1 MQKIKSKRTRKNNFL
16 WNNLPT
22 SVNRG
27 YCHVHDDINFNLVEP
42 NEEEKCIFFYKY
54 NQFLNDSLTFKVEP
68 MFSTSISW
76 FFTNR

>member
-1 MQKIKSKRTRKNNFL
+1 MKKYLDKGIKVVCKKLNLNVLEKIIFL

-42 NEEEKCIFFYKY
+42 NEEEKCIFF
-54 NQFLNDSLTFKVEP
+54 
-68 MFSTSISW
+68 
-76 FFTNR
+76 TNIINF

>member
-42 NEEEKCIFFYKY
+42 NEEEKCIFF
-54 NQFLNDSLTFKVEP
+54 
-68 MFSTSISW
+68 
-76 FFTNR
+76 TNIINF